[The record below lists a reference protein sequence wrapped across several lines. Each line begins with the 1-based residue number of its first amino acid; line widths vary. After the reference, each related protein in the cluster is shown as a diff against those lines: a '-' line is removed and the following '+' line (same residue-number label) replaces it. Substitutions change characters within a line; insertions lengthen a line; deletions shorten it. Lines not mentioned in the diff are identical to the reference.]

1 MSTGTDP
8 ARDWRTSS
16 YSGTGNNCVQVTAR
30 RPGRIAVRDSKDPDG
45 PALAFT
51 PHAWTA
57 FTRRAKRNG
66 TSPA

>member
-1 MSTGTDP
+1 MSNSTDP
-8 ARDWRTSS
+8 PRDWRTSS

-51 PHAWTA
+51 PPAWKA
-57 FTRRAKRNG
+57 FTRRAKRNRPG
-66 TSPA
+66 PP